1 MDPLLVGVV
10 LLVVLVD
17 GAMLAWFA
25 RRFGVFAPVRVEGA
39 ELPEMW
45 LAYEKRTGQYTGVAT
60 VMEPMR
66 ALLARRYGIDCA
78 QGFGIFLDDPR
89 KADRNSMRS
98 VLGCVLSRGDAAR
111 LPETTEGFY
120 LAQLPPARV
129 LMTRFPYRGAPS
141 RLIGVMRAAGAL
153 LRHMERNGI
162 PQGPIMEIF
171 DLAASETR
179 YIRFYEM
186 PDDHFESLYE
196 A

>member
-1 MDPLLVGVV
+1 MNPLLIGVV
-10 LLVVLVD
+10 LLVLLVD

-25 RRFGVFAPVRVEGA
+25 RRFGVFAQVRVETVD
-39 ELPEMW
+39 LPEMW
-45 LAYEKRTGQYTGVAT
+45 LAYEKRTGQYTGVAA

-66 ALLARRYGIDCA
+66 AMLARRYGIDAA

-89 KADRNSMRS
+89 AGDRNNMRS
-98 VLGCVLSRGDAAR
+98 VLGCVLSGGDAAR

-120 LAQLPPARV
+120 LAQLPPSRV

-141 RLIGVMRAAGAL
+141 RLLGVIRAAGAL

-162 PQGPIMEIF
+162 PRGPIMELL
-171 DLAASETR
+171 DTTASETR
-179 YIRFYEM
+179 YIRFHEM
-186 PDDHFESLYE
+186 PDGHLESLYE

>member
-1 MDPLLVGVV
+1 MSPLVIGVI
-10 LLVVLVD
+10 LLVVVVD
-17 GAMLAWFA
+17 FAVAAWLAA
-25 RRFGVFAPVRVEGA
+25 RFGLFKPVRVETV

-45 LAYEKRTGQYTGVAT
+45 LAYEKRTGPYLGVAA

-66 ALLARRYGIDCA
+66 ELLARRYGIACA
-78 QGFGIFLDDPR
+78 QGFGIYLDDPR
-89 KADRNSMRS
+89 KADRNHVRS
-98 VLGCVLSRGDAAR
+98 VLGCVLSGEDAAR

-120 LAQLPPARV
+120 LAQLPPCRA

-141 RLIGVMRAAGAL
+141 RMMGVMRAAGAL

-162 PQGPIMEIF
+162 PSGPIMEIF

-179 YIRFYEM
+179 YVRFHEM
-186 PDDHFESLYE
+186 PDGYLETLYE